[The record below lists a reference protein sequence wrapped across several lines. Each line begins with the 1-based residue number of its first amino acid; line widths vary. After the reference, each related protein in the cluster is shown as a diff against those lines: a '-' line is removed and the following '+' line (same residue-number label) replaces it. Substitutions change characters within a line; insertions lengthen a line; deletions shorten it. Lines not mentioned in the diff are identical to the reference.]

1 MEGIV
6 NSQVVNHLE
15 RNRLLPDSQYGFRRG
30 RGTADVLTALQNEW
44 VQAVP
49 NGGSAQVIAVDI
61 AGVFDRVS
69 HTGLLY
75 KAERAGIR
83 GTLLTW
89 LQDYLHSRQLK
100 VVVSGQASS
109 AQPITAGVP
118 QGSILGPTSFLIYVS
133 DIDQCLTPERAS
145 PPLLIPPRYTACC
158 NQELLLPTMPP
169 YKMPYTAFKSGVSG
183 GG

>member
-44 VQAVP
+44 VQVVA

-61 AGVFDRVS
+61 AGAFDRVS

-75 KAERAGIR
+75 KAERADIR

-89 LQDYLHSRQLK
+89 LQDYLHSGQLK
-100 VVVSGQASS
+100 VVVSSQASS
-109 AQPITAGVP
+109 AQYHRGSTSGKYPRADFISYLRQRHRPMSYP
-118 QGSILGPTSFLIYVS
+118 QNAP
-133 DIDQCLTPERAS
+133 
-145 PPLLIPPRYTACC
+145 
-158 NQELLLPTMPP
+158 
-169 YKMPYTAFKSGVSG
+169 
-183 GG
+183 